1 MRPMQRLALVCNE
14 DGSGSVACL
23 RLCPCLFL
31 EDRVFL
37 RSMKRAK
44 EYKET
49 RENCYMVLYLLAIV
63 T

>member
-1 MRPMQRLALVCNE
+1 MNSGIAYGRCEALVSL
-14 DGSGSVACL
+14 GVGKTACSCGL
-23 RLCPCLFL
+23 
-31 EDRVFL
+31 
-37 RSMKRAK
+37 KWAK